1 MAEHIKTIVSK
12 YIKENKQ
19 KIKEY
24 KKIKKILEKNL
35 NKNTT
40 KQTRIEFKENNKIVL
55 FLKSSSAVYEIRLQ
69 KKDIEK
75 NIKKEFSNIKEVKI
89 EVE

>member
-1 MAEHIKTIVSK
+1 MAEHIKTIVDK

-24 KKIKKILEKNL
+24 KNIKKILREKL
-35 NKNTT
+35 NQNTT
-40 KQTRIEFKENNKIVL
+40 KQIRIEFKEKNKIVL

-69 KKDIEK
+69 KKEIEK
-75 NIKKEFSNIKEVKI
+75 NIKKEFPNIKEVKI

>member
-1 MAEHIKTIVSK
+1 MAEHIKTIVDK

-19 KIKEY
+19 KIKKY
-24 KKIKKILEKNL
+24 KNIKKILGKNL

-40 KQTRIEFKENNKIVL
+40 NQIRIEFKENNKIVL
-55 FLKSSSAVYEIRLQ
+55 FLKSSSAVYELRLQ
-69 KKDIEK
+69 KKEIEE